1 MRRETFDTPGA
12 VTLNLKIPS
21 GRIDLEAVAGQE
33 TVVEFDSA
41 PEVEEEVRIEMR
53 PRGRDGHEVVVA
65 LEERLGLSFF
75 RRGRTE
81 VRLRV
86 TAPIGSDVELSTASA
101 DLDGRGKF
109 GALQVN
115 TASGDVRFD
124 HVGGEAQINSASG
137 DINLEEVEGR
147 LTVNTASGDAEVG
160 QLGGEGKIRAA
171 SGDISIREA
180 DAALT
185 VQTAS
190 GDIEVDSV
198 REGDVKVQTAS
209 GDIEVAVKQGSKVF
223 IDARSMSGETS
234 SELEITDAP
243 SDGEGPLV
251 EISATA
257 MSGDI
262 AIRRAK

>member
-1 MRRETFDTPGA
+1 MRRETFETSGP

-21 GRIDLEAVAGQE
+21 GRIDLEAVEGQE

-65 LEERLGLSFF
+65 LDERLGLSFF

-86 TAPIGSDVELSTASA
+86 TAPIGTDVEVSTASA

-109 GALQVN
+109 GGIQVN

-124 HVGGEAQINSASG
+124 HLGGEAQVNSASG

-147 LTVNTASGDAEVG
+147 LTVNTASGDVEVG
-160 QLGGEGKIRAA
+160 QLAGEGKVRAA

-180 DAALT
+180 GTALT

-190 GDIEVDSV
+190 GDVEVHSV
-198 REGDVKVQTAS
+198 REGDIKLQTAS
-209 GDIEVAVKQGSKVF
+209 GDIEVGVKQGSKVF

-234 SELEITDAP
+234 SDLEISETP
-243 SDGEGPLV
+243 SETEGPQV
-251 EISATA
+251 EINATA

-262 AIRRAK
+262 TISRAA